1 MIPIFRKFEYAFF
14 QLPIAPFLCSHQD
27 MSLTNDE
34 LEQQLIQ
41 LADALA
47 KATEITAA
55 ALEDRDGHIRTLQ
68 QKVEAL
74 ENQLKTDD

>member
-1 MIPIFRKFEYAFF
+1 
-14 QLPIAPFLCSHQD
+14 

-47 KATEITAA
+47 KATEMTATTF
-55 ALEDRDGHIRTLQ
+55 EDRDRHIQTLQ

>member
-1 MIPIFRKFEYAFF
+1 
-14 QLPIAPFLCSHQD
+14 
-27 MSLTNDE
+27 MSLSNDE